1 MSEGT
6 DQADRISAIRR
17 EIVAIFTGDAP
28 RVDAE
33 GRDRY
38 LMLICDLGRLR
49 EEAER
54 EGADRAPCH
63 GGEIVR
69 QVTAGP

>member
-1 MSEGT
+1 VEVAARSEGT

-28 RVDAE
+28 RMDAE

-38 LMLICDLGRLR
+38 FLLICEEARLR
-49 EEAER
+49 EEADHR
-54 EGADRAPCH
+54 AVGKGDRLS
-63 GGEIVR
+63 
-69 QVTAGP
+69 